1 MSLLGIIETLR
12 RNLKGVIAGCWVVL
26 ALVVVADVVRVMTAD
41 EHEESASEHA
51 ATPAGEHAAAPAT
64 EHNAHAAVAPEHTAP
79 AAHAAVAEPVEAH
92 GFWASAYHIAE
103 NVPVFWTL
111 FGFLGCVLIVVVSKT
126 YGHLGVSEREDY
138 YSE

>member
-12 RNLKGVIAGCWVVL
+12 RNLKGVITACWVVL
-26 ALVVVADVVRVMTAD
+26 ALVVVADIVRWATAAGGHEAPAST
-41 EHEESASEHA
+41 EHSAA
-51 ATPAGEHAAAPAT
+51 PAGEHAVAPAGEHATAPVEHAAPT
-64 EHNAHAAVAPEHTAP
+64 EHAP
-79 AAHAAVAEPVEAH
+79 AH

-103 NVPVFWTL
+103 TKPVFWTL